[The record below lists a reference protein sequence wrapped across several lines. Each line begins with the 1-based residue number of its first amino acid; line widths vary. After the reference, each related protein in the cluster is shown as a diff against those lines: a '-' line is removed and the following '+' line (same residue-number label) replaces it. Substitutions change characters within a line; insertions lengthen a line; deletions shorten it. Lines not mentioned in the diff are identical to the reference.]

1 MHLTDDKRARKRY
14 IRSSDDLSGIKMKIG
29 DKKAIVIGATG
40 LVGQALID
48 ELQQLEDFS
57 AITVVVRKKSDTLN
71 VYSKVTQL
79 VLEDF
84 LLLNDE
90 DVNSHTH
97 AFSCLGS
104 TIKQAGSK
112 QAFYAIDYE
121 INAHFADL
129 IQDKNIHFLI
139 VSALGA
145 DANSPIFY
153 NKVKGELEDYLK
165 SLSIYKL
172 SIFQPSLLIGK
183 RSDVRILEDV
193 AQTLFKLVEKTWTK
207 PFKFKPVTAEQLAHT
222 MVVAA
227 HSQTAIFK
235 LYDNLSIQQTQ

>member
-1 MHLTDDKRARKRY
+1 
-14 IRSSDDLSGIKMKIG
+14 MKIG

-40 LVGQALID
+40 LVGQALVD
-48 ELQQLEDFS
+48 ALQQAGDFS
-57 AITVVVRKKSDTLN
+57 SITVVVRKSSEILKS
-71 VYSKVTQL
+71 YSKVTQL
-79 VLEDF
+79 ILEDF

-90 DVNSHTH
+90 DVSPYTH

-112 QAFYAIDYE
+112 DAFYAIDYE

-129 IQDKNIHFLI
+129 VQDKNIHLLV

-145 DANSPIFY
+145 NANSPVFY
-153 NKVKGELEDYLK
+153 NKVKGELENYLK
-165 SLSIYKL
+165 NLSIYKL

-183 RSDVRILEDV
+183 RSDIRLLEDL
-193 AQTLFKLVEKTWTK
+193 AQTAFKLVEKAWTR

-222 MVVAA
+222 MLIAA
-227 HSQTAIFK
+227 QTQTAAFK
-235 LYDNLSIQQTQ
+235 YYDNLSIQQTR

>member
-1 MHLTDDKRARKRY
+1 
-14 IRSSDDLSGIKMKIG
+14 MKIG
-29 DKKAIVIGATG
+29 AKKAIIIGATG
-40 LVGQALID
+40 LVGLALI
-48 ELQQLEDFS
+48 EQLQSSDDFES
-57 AITVVVRKKSDTLN
+57 ITVVVRKKTDKLDAYT
-71 VYSKVTQL
+71 KVTQF

-90 DVNSHTH
+90 DVNGFTH

-112 QAFYAIDYE
+112 DKFYAIDYE

-129 IQDKNIHFLI
+129 IQDKNIHLLI

-145 DANSPIFY
+145 NANSPIFY
-153 NKVKGELEDYLK
+153 NKVKGQLEDYLK
-165 SLSIYKL
+165 KLSIYKL

-183 RSDVRILEDV
+183 RSEVRLLEDT

-207 PFKFKPVTAEQLAHT
+207 PFKYKPISAEQLTHT
-222 MVVAA
+222 MVIAA
-227 HSQTAIFK
+227 QTQTAAFK
-235 LYDNLSIQQTQ
+235 LYDNLAIQQTQ

>member
-1 MHLTDDKRARKRY
+1 M
-14 IRSSDDLSGIKMKIG
+14 SIG

-40 LVGQALID
+40 LVGQALVN
-48 ELQQLEDFS
+48 ELQQSDEFHS
-57 AITVVVRKKSDTLN
+57 VTVVVRKKSDILDS
-71 VYSKVTQL
+71 YPKVTQL
-79 VLEDF
+79 VVEDL

-90 DVNSHTH
+90 DVNAHTH

-145 DANSPIFY
+145 NANSPVFY

-183 RSDVRILEDV
+183 RSEMRFVEDM
-193 AQTLFKLVEKTWTK
+193 AQTLFKLVEKKWTK

-222 MVVAA
+222 MLVSALT
-227 HSQTAIFK
+227 QTAAFK

>member
-1 MHLTDDKRARKRY
+1 
-14 IRSSDDLSGIKMKIG
+14 MKIG
-29 DKKAIVIGATG
+29 AKKAIIIGATG
-40 LVGQALID
+40 LVGLALI
-48 ELQQLEDFS
+48 EQLQSSDDFES
-57 AITVVVRKKSDTLN
+57 ITVVVRKKTDKLDADT
-71 VYSKVTQL
+71 KVTQF

-90 DVNSHTH
+90 DVNGFTH

-112 QAFYAIDYE
+112 DKFYAIDYE

-129 IQDKNIHFLI
+129 IQDKNIHLLI

-145 DANSPIFY
+145 NANSPIFY
-153 NKVKGELEDYLK
+153 NKVKGQLEDYLK
-165 SLSIYKL
+165 KLSIYKL

-183 RSDVRILEDV
+183 RSEVRLLEDT

-207 PFKFKPVTAEQLAHT
+207 PFKYKPISAELLAHT
-222 MVVAA
+222 MVIAA
-227 HSQTAIFK
+227 QTQTAAFK
-235 LYDNLSIQQTQ
+235 LYDNLAIQQTQ

>member
-1 MHLTDDKRARKRY
+1 
-14 IRSSDDLSGIKMKIG
+14 MKIG
-29 DKKAIVIGATG
+29 AKKAISIGATG
-40 LVGQALID
+40 LVGLALI
-48 ELQQLEDFS
+48 EQLQSSDDFES
-57 AITVVVRKKSDTLN
+57 ITVVVRKKTDKLDAYT
-71 VYSKVTQL
+71 KVTQF

-90 DVNSHTH
+90 DVNGFTH

-112 QAFYAIDYE
+112 DKFYAIDYE

-129 IQDKNIHFLI
+129 IQDKNIHLLI

-145 DANSPIFY
+145 NANSPIFY
-153 NKVKGELEDYLK
+153 NKVKGQLEDYLK
-165 SLSIYKL
+165 KLSIYKL

-183 RSDVRILEDV
+183 RSEVRLLEDT

-207 PFKFKPVTAEQLAHT
+207 PFKYKPISAEQLAHT
-222 MVVAA
+222 MVIAA
-227 HSQTAIFK
+227 QTQTAAFK
-235 LYDNLSIQQTQ
+235 LYDNLAIQQTQ

>member
-1 MHLTDDKRARKRY
+1 
-14 IRSSDDLSGIKMKIG
+14 MKIG
-29 DKKAIVIGATG
+29 AKKAIIIGATG
-40 LVGQALID
+40 LVGLALI
-48 ELQQLEDFS
+48 EQLQSSDDFES
-57 AITVVVRKKSDTLN
+57 ITVVVRKKTDKLEAYT
-71 VYSKVTQL
+71 KVTQF

-90 DVNSHTH
+90 DVNGFTH

-112 QAFYAIDYE
+112 DKFYAIDYE

-129 IQDKNIHFLI
+129 IQDKNIHLLI

-145 DANSPIFY
+145 NANSPIFY
-153 NKVKGELEDYLK
+153 NKVKGQLEDYLK
-165 SLSIYKL
+165 KLSIYKL

-183 RSDVRILEDV
+183 RSEVRLLEDT

-207 PFKFKPVTAEQLAHT
+207 PFKYKPISAEQLTHT
-222 MVVAA
+222 MVIAA
-227 HSQTAIFK
+227 QTQTAAFK
-235 LYDNLSIQQTQ
+235 LYDNLAIQQTQ

>member
-1 MHLTDDKRARKRY
+1 MR
-14 IRSSDDLSGIKMKIG
+14 IG

-40 LVGQALID
+40 LVGQALV
-48 ELQQLEDFS
+48 EQLQQEDDFNV
-57 AITVVVRKKSDTLN
+57 ITVVVRKNSDKLKS
-71 VYSKVTQL
+71 YSKVNQL
-79 VLEDF
+79 ILEDF

-90 DVNSHTH
+90 DVGTYTH

-129 IQDKNIHFLI
+129 IQDKNIHLLI

-145 DANSPIFY
+145 NAKSPVFY
-153 NKVKGELEDYLK
+153 NKVKGELENYLK
-165 SLSIYKL
+165 SLSMYKL

-183 RSDVRILEDV
+183 RSEVRVLEDV

-207 PFKFKPVTAEQLAHT
+207 PFKYKPVTAEQLAHT
-222 MVVAA
+222 MLNAA
-227 HSQTAIFK
+227 QTQTAVFK

>member
-1 MHLTDDKRARKRY
+1 
-14 IRSSDDLSGIKMKIG
+14 MKIG
-29 DKKAIVIGATG
+29 AKKAIIIGATG
-40 LVGQALID
+40 LVGLALI
-48 ELQQLEDFS
+48 EQLQSSDDFES
-57 AITVVVRKKSDTLN
+57 ITVVVRKKTDKLDAYT
-71 VYSKVTQL
+71 KVTQF

-90 DVNSHTH
+90 DVNGFTH

-112 QAFYAIDYE
+112 DKFYAIDYE

-129 IQDKNIHFLI
+129 IQDKNIHLLI

-145 DANSPIFY
+145 NANSPIFY
-153 NKVKGELEDYLK
+153 NKVKGQLEAYLK
-165 SLSIYKL
+165 KLSIYKL

-183 RSDVRILEDV
+183 RSEVRLLEDT

-207 PFKFKPVTAEQLAHT
+207 PFKYKPISAEQLAHT
-222 MVVAA
+222 MVIAA
-227 HSQTAIFK
+227 QTQSAAFK
-235 LYDNLSIQQTQ
+235 LYDNLAIQQTQ

>member
-1 MHLTDDKRARKRY
+1 MSKA
-14 IRSSDDLSGIKMKIG
+14 
-29 DKKAIVIGATG
+29 DKKAIIIGATG
-40 LVGQALID
+40 LVGQALIS
-48 ELQQLEDFS
+48 ELQQSDSFDS
-57 AITVVVRKKSDTLN
+57 ITAVVRKKSDTLAT
-71 VYSKVTQL
+71 YSKVDQL
-79 VLEDF
+79 VVEDF

-90 DVNSHTH
+90 DVNAHTH

-112 QAFYAIDYE
+112 EAFYAIDYE

-145 DANSPIFY
+145 NANSPVFY

-165 SLSIYKL
+165 SLSIFKL

-183 RSDVRILEDV
+183 RSDVRFLEDM
-193 AQTLFKLVEKTWTK
+193 AQTAFKLIEKKWTK

-227 HSQTAIFK
+227 QTQSAAFK
-235 LYDNLSIQQTQ
+235 LYDNLAIQQTQ

>member
-1 MHLTDDKRARKRY
+1 MSLRQTRY
-14 IRSSDDLSGIKMKIG
+14 GS
-29 DKKAIVIGATG
+29 
-40 LVGQALID
+40 
-48 ELQQLEDFS
+48 
-57 AITVVVRKKSDTLN
+57 VRKKTDKLDAYT
-71 VYSKVTQL
+71 KVTQF

-90 DVNSHTH
+90 DVNGFTH

-112 QAFYAIDYE
+112 DKFYAIDYE

-129 IQDKNIHFLI
+129 IQDKNIHLLI

-145 DANSPIFY
+145 NANSPIFY
-153 NKVKGELEDYLK
+153 NKVKGQLEDYLK
-165 SLSIYKL
+165 KLSIYKL

-183 RSDVRILEDV
+183 RSEVRLLEDT

-207 PFKFKPVTAEQLAHT
+207 PFKYKPISAEQLAHT
-222 MVVAA
+222 MVIAA
-227 HSQTAIFK
+227 QTQSAAFK
-235 LYDNLSIQQTQ
+235 LYDNLAIQQTQ

>member
-1 MHLTDDKRARKRY
+1 MSKA
-14 IRSSDDLSGIKMKIG
+14 

-40 LVGQALID
+40 LVGQALVS
-48 ELQQLEDFS
+48 ELQQSDSFET
-57 AITVVVRKKSDTLN
+57 ITVVVRKKLDTLDSYN
-71 VYSKVTQL
+71 KVNQL
-79 VLEDF
+79 VIEDF

-90 DVNSHTH
+90 DVNTYTH
-97 AFSCLGS
+97 AFGCLGS
-104 TIKQAGSK
+104 TIKKAGSK
-112 QAFYAIDYE
+112 EAFYAIDYE

-145 DANSPIFY
+145 NANSPVFY

-165 SLSIYKL
+165 SLSIFKL

-183 RSDVRILEDV
+183 RSDVRLLEDM
-193 AQTLFKLVEKTWTK
+193 AQTAFKLIEKKWTK

-227 HSQTAIFK
+227 QTQSAAFK
-235 LYDNLSIQQTQ
+235 LYDNLAIQQTQ

>member
-1 MHLTDDKRARKRY
+1 MSKA
-14 IRSSDDLSGIKMKIG
+14 
-29 DKKAIVIGATG
+29 DKKAIIIGATG
-40 LVGQALID
+40 LVGQALVS
-48 ELQQLEDFS
+48 ELQQSDSFET
-57 AITVVVRKKSDTLN
+57 ITVVVRKKLDTLDS
-71 VYSKVTQL
+71 YSKVNQL
-79 VLEDF
+79 VIEDF

-90 DVNSHTH
+90 DVNTYTH

-104 TIKQAGSK
+104 TIKKAGSK
-112 QAFYAIDYE
+112 EAFYAIDYE

-145 DANSPIFY
+145 NANSPVFY

-165 SLSIYKL
+165 SLSIFKL

-183 RSDVRILEDV
+183 RSDVRLLEDM
-193 AQTLFKLVEKTWTK
+193 AQTAFKLIEKKWTK

-227 HSQTAIFK
+227 RTQSAAFK
-235 LYDNLSIQQTQ
+235 LYDNLAIQQTQ

>member
-1 MHLTDDKRARKRY
+1 MQT
-14 IRSSDDLSGIKMKIG
+14 G

-40 LVGQALID
+40 LVGQALVD
-48 ELQQLEDFS
+48 ELQRAEDFS
-57 AITVVVRKKSDTLN
+57 SITVVVRKNSEILKS
-71 VYSKVTQL
+71 YPKVTQL

-90 DVNSHTH
+90 DVSSYTH

-112 QAFYAIDYE
+112 DAFYAIDYE

-129 IQDKNIHFLI
+129 IQDKNIHLLI

-145 DANSPIFY
+145 NANSPIFY
-153 NKVKGELEDYLK
+153 NKVKGELENYLK

-183 RSDVRILEDV
+183 RSEIRLLEDL
-193 AQTLFKLVEKTWTK
+193 AQTAFKLVEKTWTR
-207 PFKFKPVTAEQLAHT
+207 PFKLKPVTAEQLAHT
-222 MVVAA
+222 MRVAA
-227 HSQTAIFK
+227 QTQTAAFK
-235 LYDNLSIQQTQ
+235 LYDNLSIQQSK

>member
-1 MHLTDDKRARKRY
+1 
-14 IRSSDDLSGIKMKIG
+14 MKIG
-29 DKKAIVIGATG
+29 AKKAIIIGATG
-40 LVGQALID
+40 LVGLALI
-48 ELQQLEDFS
+48 EQLQSSDDFES
-57 AITVVVRKKSDTLN
+57 ITVVVRKKTDKLDAYT
-71 VYSKVTQL
+71 KVTQF

-90 DVNSHTH
+90 DVNGFTH

-112 QAFYAIDYE
+112 DKFYAIDYE

-129 IQDKNIHFLI
+129 IQDKNIHLLI

-145 DANSPIFY
+145 NANSPIFY
-153 NKVKGELEDYLK
+153 NKVKGQLEDYLK
-165 SLSIYKL
+165 KLSIYKL

-183 RSDVRILEDV
+183 RSEVRLLEDT

-207 PFKFKPVTAEQLAHT
+207 PFKYKPISAEQLAHT
-222 MVVAA
+222 MVIAA
-227 HSQTAIFK
+227 QTQTAAFK
-235 LYDNLSIQQTQ
+235 LHDNLAIQQTQ

>member
-1 MHLTDDKRARKRY
+1 
-14 IRSSDDLSGIKMKIG
+14 MKIG

-57 AITVVVRKKSDTLN
+57 AITVIVRKKSDTLN
-71 VYSKVTQL
+71 AYSKVTQL

-90 DVNSHTH
+90 DVSSHTH

-183 RSDVRILEDV
+183 
-193 AQTLFKLVEKTWTK
+193 
-207 PFKFKPVTAEQLAHT
+207 
-222 MVVAA
+222 
-227 HSQTAIFK
+227 
-235 LYDNLSIQQTQ
+235 

>member
-1 MHLTDDKRARKRY
+1 
-14 IRSSDDLSGIKMKIG
+14 MKIG
-29 DKKAIVIGATG
+29 AKKAIIIGATG
-40 LVGQALID
+40 LVGLALI
-48 ELQQLEDFS
+48 EQLQSSDDFES
-57 AITVVVRKKSDTLN
+57 ITVVVRKKTDKLDAYT
-71 VYSKVTQL
+71 KVTQF

-90 DVNSHTH
+90 DVNGFTH

-112 QAFYAIDYE
+112 DKFYAIDYE

-129 IQDKNIHFLI
+129 IQDKNIHLLI

-145 DANSPIFY
+145 NANSSIFY
-153 NKVKGELEDYLK
+153 NKVKGQLEDYLK
-165 SLSIYKL
+165 KLSIYKL

-183 RSDVRILEDV
+183 RSEVRLLEDT

-207 PFKFKPVTAEQLAHT
+207 PFKYKPISAEQLAHT
-222 MVVAA
+222 MVIAA
-227 HSQTAIFK
+227 QTQSAAFK
-235 LYDNLSIQQTQ
+235 LYDNLAIQQTQ

>member
-1 MHLTDDKRARKRY
+1 
-14 IRSSDDLSGIKMKIG
+14 MKIG
-29 DKKAIVIGATG
+29 AKKAIIIGATG
-40 LVGQALID
+40 LVGLALI
-48 ELQQLEDFS
+48 EQLQSSDDFES
-57 AITVVVRKKSDTLN
+57 ITVVVRKKTDKLDAYT
-71 VYSKVTQL
+71 KVTQF

-90 DVNSHTH
+90 DVNGFTH

-112 QAFYAIDYE
+112 DKFYAIDYE

-129 IQDKNIHFLI
+129 IQDKNIHLLI

-145 DANSPIFY
+145 NANSPIFY
-153 NKVKGELEDYLK
+153 NKVKGQLEDYLK
-165 SLSIYKL
+165 KLSIYKL

-183 RSDVRILEDV
+183 RSEVRLLEDT

-207 PFKFKPVTAEQLAHT
+207 PFKYKPISAEQLAHT
-222 MVVAA
+222 MVIAA
-227 HSQTAIFK
+227 QTQTAAFK
-235 LYDNLSIQQTQ
+235 LYDNLAIQQIQ

>member
-1 MHLTDDKRARKRY
+1 
-14 IRSSDDLSGIKMKIG
+14 MKIG
-29 DKKAIVIGATG
+29 AKKAIIIGATG
-40 LVGQALID
+40 LVGLALI
-48 ELQQLEDFS
+48 EQLQSSDDFES
-57 AITVVVRKKSDTLN
+57 ITVVVRKKTDKLDAYT
-71 VYSKVTQL
+71 KVTQF

-90 DVNSHTH
+90 DVNGFTH

-112 QAFYAIDYE
+112 DKFYAIDYE

-129 IQDKNIHFLI
+129 IQDKNIHLLI

-145 DANSPIFY
+145 NANSPIFY
-153 NKVKGELEDYLK
+153 NKVKGQLEDYLK
-165 SLSIYKL
+165 KLSIYKL

-183 RSDVRILEDV
+183 RSEVRLLEDT

-207 PFKFKPVTAEQLAHT
+207 PFKYKPISAEQLAHT
-222 MVVAA
+222 MVIAA
-227 HSQTAIFK
+227 QTQSAAFK
-235 LYDNLSIQQTQ
+235 LYDNLAIQQAQ

>member
-1 MHLTDDKRARKRY
+1 
-14 IRSSDDLSGIKMKIG
+14 MKIG

-48 ELQQLEDFS
+48 ELQHSDDFNS
-57 AITVVVRKKSDTLN
+57 ITVVARKKSDTLKT
-71 VYSKVTQL
+71 YSKVNQL

-90 DVNSHTH
+90 DVSTYTH

-112 QAFYAIDYE
+112 EAFYAIDYE

-129 IQDKNIHFLI
+129 VQDKNIHLLM

-145 DANSPIFY
+145 NANSPVFY
-153 NKVKGELEDYLK
+153 NKVKGELENYLK

-183 RSDVRILEDV
+183 RSEVRVLEDM
-193 AQTLFKLVEKTWTK
+193 AQTIFKLVEKTWTR
-207 PFKFKPVTAEQLAHT
+207 PFKLKPVTAEQLAHT
-222 MVVAA
+222 MLLAA
-227 HSQTAIFK
+227 QSQTAAFK
-235 LYDNLSIQQTQ
+235 LYDNLSIQQSK

>member
-1 MHLTDDKRARKRY
+1 
-14 IRSSDDLSGIKMKIG
+14 MKIG
-29 DKKAIVIGATG
+29 AKKAIIIGATG
-40 LVGQALID
+40 LVGLALI
-48 ELQQLEDFS
+48 EQLQSSDDFES
-57 AITVVVRKKSDTLN
+57 ITVVVRKKTDKLDAYN
-71 VYSKVTQL
+71 KVTQF

-90 DVNSHTH
+90 DVNGFTH

-112 QAFYAIDYE
+112 DKFYAIDYE

-129 IQDKNIHFLI
+129 IQDKNIHLLI

-145 DANSPIFY
+145 NANSPIFY
-153 NKVKGELEDYLK
+153 NKVKGQLEDYLK
-165 SLSIYKL
+165 KSSIYKL

-183 RSDVRILEDV
+183 RSEVRLLEDT

-207 PFKFKPVTAEQLAHT
+207 PFKYKPISAEQLAHT
-222 MVVAA
+222 MVIAA
-227 HSQTAIFK
+227 QTQSAAFK
-235 LYDNLSIQQTQ
+235 LYDNLAIQQTQ

>member
-1 MHLTDDKRARKRY
+1 
-14 IRSSDDLSGIKMKIG
+14 MKIG
-29 DKKAIVIGATG
+29 AKKAIIIGATG
-40 LVGQALID
+40 LVGLALI
-48 ELQQLEDFS
+48 EQLQSSDDFES
-57 AITVVVRKKSDTLN
+57 ITVVVRKKTDKLDAYT
-71 VYSKVTQL
+71 KVTQF

-90 DVNSHTH
+90 DVNGFTH

-112 QAFYAIDYE
+112 DKFYAIDYE

-129 IQDKNIHFLI
+129 IQDKNIHLLI

-145 DANSPIFY
+145 KANSPIFY
-153 NKVKGELEDYLK
+153 NKVKGQLEDYLK
-165 SLSIYKL
+165 KLSIYKL

-183 RSDVRILEDV
+183 RSEVRLLEDT

-207 PFKFKPVTAEQLAHT
+207 PFKYKPISAEQLAHT
-222 MVVAA
+222 MVIAA
-227 HSQTAIFK
+227 QTQSAAFK
-235 LYDNLSIQQTQ
+235 LYDNLAIQQTQ

>member
-1 MHLTDDKRARKRY
+1 
-14 IRSSDDLSGIKMKIG
+14 MKIG
-29 DKKAIVIGATG
+29 AKKAIIIGATG
-40 LVGQALID
+40 LVGLALI
-48 ELQQLEDFS
+48 EQLQSSDDFES
-57 AITVVVRKKSDTLN
+57 ITVVVRKKTDKLDAYT
-71 VYSKVTQL
+71 KVTQF

-90 DVNSHTH
+90 DVNGFTH

-112 QAFYAIDYE
+112 DKFYAIDYE

-129 IQDKNIHFLI
+129 IQDKNIHLLI

-145 DANSPIFY
+145 NANSPIFY
-153 NKVKGELEDYLK
+153 NKVKGQLEDYLK
-165 SLSIYKL
+165 KLSIYKL

-183 RSDVRILEDV
+183 RSEVRLLEDT

-207 PFKFKPVTAEQLAHT
+207 PFKYKPISAEQLAHT
-222 MVVAA
+222 MVIAA
-227 HSQTAIFK
+227 QTQTAAFK
-235 LYDNLSIQQTQ
+235 LYDNLAIQQTQ

>member
-1 MHLTDDKRARKRY
+1 MSKA
-14 IRSSDDLSGIKMKIG
+14 
-29 DKKAIVIGATG
+29 DKKAIIIGATG
-40 LVGQALID
+40 LVGQALVS
-48 ELQQLEDFS
+48 ELQQSDSFE
-57 AITVVVRKKSDTLN
+57 AITVVVRKKLDTLDS
-71 VYSKVTQL
+71 YSKVNQL
-79 VLEDF
+79 VIEDF

-90 DVNSHTH
+90 DVNTYTH

-104 TIKQAGSK
+104 TIKKAGSK
-112 QAFYAIDYE
+112 EAFYAIDYE

-145 DANSPIFY
+145 NANSPVFY
-153 NKVKGELEDYLK
+153 NKVKGELEDYVK
-165 SLSIYKL
+165 SLSIFKL

-183 RSDVRILEDV
+183 RSDVRLLEDM
-193 AQTLFKLVEKTWTK
+193 AQTAFKLIEKKWTK

-227 HSQTAIFK
+227 RTQSAVFK
-235 LYDNLSIQQTQ
+235 LYDNLAIQQTQ